1 MAKATRDSKL
11 ETRTARAKL
20 KVSHHPYFKL
30 IGESLHLGYR
40 KGKRGGKWLV
50 RYYDGGQYQFKTLAE
65 TDDFRDSN
73 GVDVL
78 TYFEAQDKARHYA
91 DECVY
96 REKNIGTPGKPITI
110 NDAIEKYLSWYRIHK
125 KAYKETENAINT
137 HILPVFGGML
147 ISEITTKE
155 IRKWH
160 EELALKSAQLRSGKG
175 GRNLKAVIDNADGLR
190 KRKATANRIL
200 TVLKALLNHAWHEGL
215 AVSDAAWR
223 PVKPF
228 HNVDAPKIRHITEE
242 EATRLI
248 NCCKPDIKT
257 LVLGALHTG
266 GRYGE
271 LTAMKC
277 NDYNPESGTVY
288 FSETKNG
295 KPRHVPITEEGQGF
309 FETITAGRP
318 GDDVLF
324 KRANGEPWG
333 KSGASR
339 PVKDACKLAKIVPAI
354 SFHILRH
361 SYASLLAMK
370 GVPLQV
376 IAEVIGHSDTR
387 ITSKHYAHLSPNF
400 VADTI
405 RANLPGFGAE
415 KSNVTLLKLRA
426 KANE

>member
-1 MAKATRDSKL
+1 MARATRESKL
-11 ETRTARAKL
+11 ETRTSRDKL

-40 KGKRGGKWLV
+40 KGKRGGKWIV
-50 RYYDGGQYQFKTLAE
+50 RYYDKEQYKFQTLGEA
-65 TDDFRDSN
+65 DDFRDAN
-73 GVDVL
+73 GIDVL
-78 TYFEAQDKARHYA
+78 TYFQAQDKARQFA
-91 DECVY
+91 DECKY
-96 REKNIGTPGKPITI
+96 REKCIGTPGKPLTI
-110 NDAIEKYLSWYRIHK
+110 NDAVIKYLSWYRIHK

-137 HILPVFGGML
+137 HILPKFQNL
-147 ISEITTKE
+147 LLSEFTTKE

-175 GRNLKAVIDNADGLR
+175 VRNMKPVNDDADSLR

-228 HNVDAPKIRHITEE
+228 HNVDAPKVRHVTEE

-248 NCCKPDIKT
+248 NVCKIDLKA
-257 LVLGALHTG
+257 LVRGALHTG

-271 LTAMKC
+271 LTVMKC
-277 NDYNPESGTVY
+277 SDYNIDSGTVY
-288 FSETKNG
+288 FAEPKNG
-295 KPRHVPITEEGQGF
+295 KPRHVPLTTEGQNF
-309 FETITAGRP
+309 FETLIAGRA
-318 GDDVLF
+318 GGEILF
-324 KRANGEPWG
+324 KRADGEPWG
-333 KSGASR
+333 KSGATR
-339 PVKDACKLAKIVPAI
+339 PLKNACKLAKITPAI
-354 SFHILRH
+354 SFHVLRH
-361 SYASLLAMK
+361 SYASLLALK

-376 IAEVIGHSDTR
+376 IAEVLGHSDTR

-405 RANLPGFGAE
+405 RANLPSFGAE
-415 KSNVTLLKLRA
+415 KSNVRILKRRN
-426 KANE
+426 KGK